1 MKMVNILIADD
12 EPSILKLHTHMVEE
26 LGYTPVLASDGEDA
40 IKKITPDIKAV
51 LLDIKMPE
59 KDGIEVLD
67 HARKK
72 FPELPI
78 IMVSALHDLEIAVKA
93 IKMGAFDYLTKP
105 LDFDR
110 LSTVLRNALNL
121 SVLKEEVTELQNKLR
136 QSELFTDIVGESEKV
151 NEVFELVNKVLETD
165 INVMIIG
172 ESGTGKELVAK
183 ALHLGSK
190 RREGPFVAVNCSAI
204 TTELAESLLFGHKKG
219 SFTGATEDRAG
230 YFEQADKGTLF
241 LDEIGDMDLEIQ
253 AKVLRILEE
262 KNVRRLGEKE
272 ERLINF
278 RVISATNRELSQA
291 ASANNFRQD
300 LYFRLE
306 EYPIYLPPLRE
317 RKEDLP
323 LLAQHFLNEFC
334 ESNSLSS
341 KQFSKNAIQKMVQ
354 YSWPGNIRELKNVVR
369 RTAIRADTDL
379 IDEMEFGKLVGNSQP
394 EEDRSE
400 TTSGEERQSL
410 EGEFTPLNE
419 IEKQAIEKAYFH
431 SDRNAAEAAKLLGIS
446 RATMYRKL
454 KQFGYEA

>member
-1 MKMVNILIADD
+1 MSAMNILIADD
-12 EPSILKLHTHMVEE
+12 EPSILKLHTHMVQE

-40 IKKITPDIKAV
+40 IKKMTSDIKAV

-59 KDGIEVLD
+59 KDGIEVLEI
-67 HARKK
+67 ARKN

-78 IMVSALHDLEIAVKA
+78 IMVSALHDLDMAVKA

-110 LSTVLRNALNL
+110 LSTVLRNALDL
-121 SVLKEEVTELQNKLR
+121 STLKEEVTELQGKLR

-151 NEVFELVNKVLETD
+151 NEVFELVNRVLETD

-183 ALHLGSK
+183 ALHHGSQ

-219 SFTGATEDRAG
+219 SFTGATEDRVG
-230 YFEQADKGTLF
+230 YFEQAEKGTIF
-241 LDEIGDMDLEIQ
+241 LDEIGDMSVDIQ

-262 KNVRRLGEKE
+262 KMVRRVGEKE
-272 ERLINF
+272 ERTIDF
-278 RVISATNRELSQA
+278 RVISATNRDLSKA
-291 ASANNFRQD
+291 ASENKFRQD

-306 EYPIYLPPLRE
+306 EYPIYLPPLRD

-323 LLAQHFLNEFC
+323 LLAQHFLQEFC
-334 ESNSLSS
+334 ESNNMPS
-341 KQFSKNAIQKMVQ
+341 KKLSKNAIQMMVK

-369 RTAIRADTDL
+369 RTAIRVNTDL
-379 IDEMEFGKLVGNSQP
+379 IDKIDFGRLEENSRVEEEMSDAIPGNQTQS
-394 EEDRSE
+394 
-400 TTSGEERQSL
+400 EER
-410 EGEFTPLNE
+410 EFTSLDD
-419 IEKQAIEKAYFH
+419 IEKKAIEKAYFH
-431 SDRNAAEAAKLLGIS
+431 SDRNASEAAKLLGIS

-454 KQFGYEA
+454 KQFGYET

>member
-1 MKMVNILIADD
+1 MTNINILIADD
-12 EPSILKLHTHMVEE
+12 EPSILKLHTHMIQE
-26 LGYTPVLASDGEDA
+26 LGYNPVLASDGDDA
-40 IKKITPDIKAV
+40 IKKVNSEIKAV

-59 KDGIEVLD
+59 KDGIEVLE
-67 HARKK
+67 HVRNTY
-72 FPELPI
+72 PQIPV

-93 IKMGAFDYLTKP
+93 IKIGAFDYLTKP

-110 LSTVLRNALNL
+110 LSTVLRNALDLSNL
-121 SVLKEEVTELQNKLR
+121 KNEVNELQGKLR
-136 QSELFTDIVGESEKV
+136 QSELFSDIVGESKKV
-151 NEVFELVNKVLETD
+151 NEVFELVHKVLETD

-183 ALHLGSK
+183 ALHQGSK
-190 RREGPFVAVNCSAI
+190 RRQGPFIAVNCSAI

-230 YFEQADKGTLF
+230 YFEQANEGTIF
-241 LDEIGDMDLEIQ
+241 LDEIGDMNLEIQ

-262 KNVRRLGEKE
+262 KKVRRVGEKE
-272 ERLINF
+272 ERSIDF
-278 RVISATNRELSQA
+278 RVISATNRDLSKA
-291 ASANNFRQD
+291 ASENKFRRD
-300 LYFRLE
+300 LYYRLE
-306 EYPIYLPPLRE
+306 EYPVYLPPLRD

-334 ESNSLSS
+334 ESNKLPAKQLS
-341 KQFSKNAIQKMVQ
+341 KKAIETLIQ

-369 RTAIRADTDL
+369 RTAIRSNTDRIEQVELMKSDDNSRPQVASADVKYDQK
-379 IDEMEFGKLVGNSQP
+379 DDSFSP
-394 EEDRSE
+394 
-400 TTSGEERQSL
+400 L
-410 EGEFTPLNE
+410 EE

-454 KQFGYEA
+454 KQFGYET

>member
-1 MKMVNILIADD
+1 MKSVNILIADD
-12 EPSILKLHTHMVEE
+12 EPSILKLHTHMIQE
-26 LGYTPVLASDGEDA
+26 LGYNPVLASDGEDA
-40 IKKITPDIKAV
+40 IKKMTPEIKAV

-59 KDGIEVLD
+59 KDGIEVLEYA
-67 HARKK
+67 HEN
-72 FPELPI
+72 FPEIPI
-78 IMVSALHDLEIAVKA
+78 IMVSALHDLDIAVKA

-110 LSTVLRNALNL
+110 LSTILRNALDL
-121 SVLKEEVTELQNKLR
+121 STLKEEVSDLQGKLR
-136 QSELFTDIVGESEKV
+136 QSELFTDIVGESKKV
-151 NEVFELVNKVLETD
+151 NEVFDLVNKVLETD

-183 ALHLGSK
+183 ALHQGSK
-190 RREGPFVAVNCSAI
+190 RREDPFIAVNCSAI

-230 YFEQADKGTLF
+230 YFEQANGGTIF
-241 LDEIGDMDLEIQ
+241 LDEIGDMNLEIQ

-262 KNVRRLGEKE
+262 KKVRRVGEKE
-272 ERLINF
+272 ERPIDF
-278 RVISATNRELSQA
+278 RVISATNRDLSKA
-291 ASANNFRQD
+291 ASENKFRRD

-323 LLAQHFLNEFC
+323 LLAQHFINEFC
-334 ESNSLSS
+334 ESNNIPT
-341 KQFSKNAIQKMVQ
+341 KQLTKNAINSMIQ
-354 YSWPGNIRELKNVVR
+354 YTWPGNIRELKNVVR
-369 RTAIRADTDL
+369 RTAIRVETKT
-379 IDEMEFGKLVGNSQP
+379 INQIEFGRLAENAPVESNIQHDKDQ
-394 EEDRSE
+394 
-400 TTSGEERQSL
+400 
-410 EGEFTPLNE
+410 FTPLDE